1 MFMFGNNKSKEL
13 YKEMRDKKDLG
24 EVIGKYKVLSEKD
37 KEKFRGLLAQDLAKS
52 SNDKEKLKELLST
65 AVKIGENTEWKDVET
80 DNNLV
85 EVLRNILERYEE
97 DSEIAKMILDVLEKN
112 NYGDPKFW
120 NDMLYK
126 NDEIAAY
133 VAEKIAD
140 VEGGEELLKENLPAL
155 LPLLSRSKKCREI
168 VSAHIAEQESDIKKS
183 FIGMVMENGLYQELL
198 PALPKLFEDPH
209 SRLMLA
215 SWLADNGIKI
225 RFDLKE
231 QVGEE
236 QIQGFLKEFLAVQKE
251 IIEKAIR
258 IVSSLDWPSKFLIS
272 HFLLSKG
279 IFVKD
284 AFNEDDKK
292 SLKGIIFNKT
302 MNLSLRKSALQLFML
317 ASDENTRKQIEEQI
331 IKEAKSY
338 LSSAAVRDQIEAY
351 FLSKVLYSYDQ
362 QKGKELLQ
370 AVYKENLDVLED
382 PEARQDAREVSAK
395 IVSELKDIAG

>member
-13 YKEMRDKKDLG
+13 YKEMRDKKDLS

-52 SNDKEKLKELLST
+52 SNDKEKLKELLSI
-65 AVKIGENTEWKDVET
+65 AVKIGENTEWRDVET

-97 DSEIAKMILDVLEKN
+97 DAEIAKMILDVLEKN

-225 RFDLKE
+225 RFNLKE

-251 IIEKAIR
+251 IIDKAIR

-279 IFVKD
+279 IFVKN

-292 SLKGIIFNKT
+292 SLKGLIFNRT

-338 LSSAAVRDQIEAY
+338 LSSATVMDQIEAY

>member
-1 MFMFGNNKSKEL
+1 MFMFGNNKPKEL
-13 YKEMRDKKDLG
+13 YKEMRDKKDLS
-24 EVIGKYKVLSEKD
+24 EVIGRYKVLSEKD

-52 SNDKEKLKELLST
+52 SNDKEKLKELLGT
-65 AVKIGENTEWKDVET
+65 AVKIGENTEWRDVET

-120 NDMLYK
+120 SDMLYK

-209 SRLMLA
+209 SRLMLV

>member
-13 YKEMRDKKDLG
+13 YKEMRDKKDLS

-52 SNDKEKLKELLST
+52 SNDKEKLKELLSI
-65 AVKIGENTEWKDVET
+65 AVKIGENTEWRDVET

-97 DSEIAKMILDVLEKN
+97 DAEIAKMILDVLEKN

-225 RFDLKE
+225 RFNLKE

-279 IFVKD
+279 IFVKN

-292 SLKGIIFNKT
+292 SLKGLIFNRT

-338 LSSAAVRDQIEAY
+338 LSSATVMDQIEAY